1 MVTKCAE
8 VVIVG
13 AGIVGLAHA
22 WLAARSGRKV
32 AVLERRPAAMGASVA
47 NFGLLWPIGQ
57 PAGERL
63 SLALR
68 SRALWLE
75 ILGEAK
81 IPHRVSGSL
90 HVACR
95 TDEEAVGREFAA
107 LGGALGY
114 QCRWLDRNEAV
125 AASPALQ
132 PEALLGA
139 LFSETEIMV
148 DPRQVLAILPGFL
161 SQHFGVHFEWNCAA
175 VSIEDSQVHTPQ
187 GVWEAGRVI
196 VCNGADFDNL
206 YPELLR
212 QSGMTCCRLQMMR
225 TQPQPAGWDLG
236 PALAGGLTFRFYP
249 SFRITPSL
257 PALERRIAEET
268 PEYERFGIH
277 TMVSQASSG
286 ALTFGDSHEYGFEV
300 SPFSQAEIDEL
311 ILRHLRSY
319 IRVPRFAI
327 AERWHGVYAKHPDKA
342 YVRLSPEPRAEVVTG
357 LGGAGMTLS
366 FGVAEQTF
374 ANHTN
379 QEARA

>member
-1 MVTKCAE
+1 MASKCADI
-8 VVIVG
+8 VIVG
-13 AGIVGLAHA
+13 AGIIGLAHA
-22 WLAARSGRKV
+22 WMGARSGRKV
-32 AVLERRPAAMGASVA
+32 VVLERRPAAMGASVA

-81 IPHRVSGSL
+81 IPHQVSGSL

-95 TDEEAVGREFAA
+95 SDEEAVGREFAA

-114 QCRWLDRNEAV
+114 QCRWLERA
-125 AASPALQ
+125 AALSASPALQ
-132 PEALLGA
+132 PEAVLGA

-161 SQHFGVHFEWNCAA
+161 SQYYSVHFEWNCAA

>member
-1 MVTKCAE
+1 M
-8 VVIVG
+8 
-13 AGIVGLAHA
+13 
-22 WLAARSGRKV
+22 
-32 AVLERRPAAMGASVA
+32 
-47 NFGLLWPIGQ
+47 
-57 PAGERL
+57 
-63 SLALR
+63 R

-81 IPHRVSGSL
+81 IPHRASGSL
-90 HVACR
+90 HVACH

-114 QCRWLDRNEAV
+114 QCRWLDRNEAL

-161 SQHFGVHFEWNCAA
+161 SQHYGVHFEWNCAA
-175 VSIEDSQVHTPQ
+175 VSIDDSQVHTPQ

-212 QSGMTCCRLQMMR
+212 QSGMSCCRLQMMR

-286 ALTFGDSHEYGFEV
+286 ALTFGDSHEYGFEL

-342 YVRLSPEPRAEVVTG
+342 YVRLSPEPRTEVVTG

-374 ANHTN
+374 ADHTN

>member
-1 MVTKCAE
+1 M
-8 VVIVG
+8 
-13 AGIVGLAHA
+13 
-22 WLAARSGRKV
+22 
-32 AVLERRPAAMGASVA
+32 
-47 NFGLLWPIGQ
+47 
-57 PAGERL
+57 
-63 SLALR
+63 R
-68 SRALWLE
+68 SRTLWLE

-81 IPHRVSGSL
+81 IPHRASGSL

-107 LGGALGY
+107 LGAALGY
-114 QCRWLDRNEAV
+114 QCRWLDRNEAL
-125 AASPALQ
+125 AASSALQ

-148 DPRQVLAILPGFL
+148 DPRQVLAILPEFL
-161 SQHFGVHFEWNCAA
+161 SQFYGVHFEWNCAA
-175 VSIEDSQVHTPQ
+175 VSIDDSQVHTPQ

-196 VCNGADFDNL
+196 VCNGADFDNV

-342 YVRLSPEPRAEVVTG
+342 YVRLSPEPRTEVVTG

-374 ANHTN
+374 ADHTN

>member
-1 MVTKCAE
+1 M
-8 VVIVG
+8 
-13 AGIVGLAHA
+13 
-22 WLAARSGRKV
+22 
-32 AVLERRPAAMGASVA
+32 
-47 NFGLLWPIGQ
+47 
-57 PAGERL
+57 
-63 SLALR
+63 R
-68 SRALWLE
+68 SRTLWLE

-81 IPHRVSGSL
+81 IPHRASGSL

-114 QCRWLDRNEAV
+114 QCRWLDRNEAL

-148 DPRQVLAILPGFL
+148 DPRQVLAILPEFL
-161 SQHFGVHFEWNCAA
+161 SQFYGVHFEWNCAA
-175 VSIEDSQVHTPQ
+175 VSIDDSQVHTPQ

-196 VCNGADFDNL
+196 VCNGADFDNV

-236 PALAGGLTFRFYP
+236 PALAGGLTFRFYT

-342 YVRLSPEPRAEVVTG
+342 YVRLSPEPRTEVVTG

-374 ANHTN
+374 ADHTN

>member
-1 MVTKCAE
+1 MVSKSADT
-8 VVIVG
+8 VVVG

-22 WLAARSGRKV
+22 WMAARSGRKV
-32 AVLERRPAAMGASVA
+32 VVLERRPAAMGASVA

-75 ILGEAK
+75 MLGEAR

-114 QCRWLDRNEAV
+114 QCRWLERAEALS
-125 AASPALQ
+125 ASPALHA
-132 PEALLGA
+132 EAVLGA

-148 DPRQVLAILPGFL
+148 DPREVLATLPGLL
-161 SQHFGVHFEWNCAA
+161 SEYYGVHFAWNSAA

-212 QSGMTCCRLQMMR
+212 QSGMTCCRLQMVR

-249 SFRITPSL
+249 SFGITPSL

-277 TMVSQASSG
+277 TMVSQASTG
-286 ALTFGDSHEYGFEV
+286 ALTFGDSHVYGLEV
-300 SPFSQAEIDEL
+300 SPFSRAEIDEL

-319 IRVPRFAI
+319 IRVPEFAI

-342 YVRLSPEPRAEVVTG
+342 YVRLSPEPEVEVVTG

-374 ANHTN
+374 ANLTN

>member
-32 AVLERRPAAMGASVA
+32 VVLERRPAAMGASVA

-63 SLALR
+63 SLAMR
-68 SRALWLE
+68 SRTLWLE

-81 IPHRVSGSL
+81 IPHRASGSL

-114 QCRWLDRNEAV
+114 QCRWLDRNEAL

-148 DPRQVLAILPGFL
+148 DPRQVLAILPEFL
-161 SQHFGVHFEWNCAA
+161 SQFYGVHFEWNCAA
-175 VSIEDSQVHTPQ
+175 VSIDDSQVHTPQ

-196 VCNGADFDNL
+196 VCNGADFDNV

-249 SFRITPSL
+249 SFRITPSQ

-342 YVRLSPEPRAEVVTG
+342 YVRLSPEPRTEVVTG

-374 ANHTN
+374 ADHTN